1 MSPKQEKVK
10 DMDCINVG
18 KLIRDL
24 RKEKEMTQKQLAD
37 AMNIS
42 DKTVSKWERG
52 LGCPDVSLLPGLS
65 LILGINIERILLGD
79 LEPSDANGGN
89 MKRLK
94 FYVCPLCGNVM
105 TATGEAEIS
114 CCGRKLAPLTPKKAD
129 DEHMLNVEQIENDYY
144 ITFAHEMSKAH
155 YISFVAYVT
164 YDKVLL
170 VKLYPEQG
178 SELRFPQMFGGKLYY
193 YCNQH
198 ELWVA

>member
-1 MSPKQEKVK
+1 
-10 DMDCINVG
+10 MDCINVG